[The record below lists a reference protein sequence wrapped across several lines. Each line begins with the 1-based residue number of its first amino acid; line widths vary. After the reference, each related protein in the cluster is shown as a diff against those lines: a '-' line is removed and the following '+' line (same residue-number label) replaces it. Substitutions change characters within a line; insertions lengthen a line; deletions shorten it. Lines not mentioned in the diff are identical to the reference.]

1 MQTNVSHARAPLAPA
16 NDSTRNVTAHL
27 RQSEIFRDYQ
37 KAYETATGLPMALR
51 TAGSFQS
58 PLHGSKQANAF
69 CTLMAKNN
77 KTCAACLQLQQ
88 RVEEEASFGTRTLQC
103 FAGLSES
110 AVPVRVGD
118 KILGYLQTG
127 QVFLTPPTKARFRQV
142 LRQLAA
148 WGSLGDARRLETA
161 YFQTRILARR
171 QYESV
176 VNLLAVFA
184 QHLSALSNQVMV
196 QETAAENPV
205 ITRARAYIA
214 EHQAEDLNLRAVAQA
229 VHVSE
234 FHFCKVF
241 KRGTGLT
248 FTDYLAR
255 VRVETVK
262 QLLLDPHQRV
272 SEAAFAA
279 GFQSLSQFN
288 RVFHRI
294 TGAAPRA
301 YRERVSG
308 GRCIAAPGTRP
319 VAQAA

>member
-1 MQTNVSHARAPLAPA
+1 M
-16 NDSTRNVTAHL
+16 AHL
-27 RQSEIFRDYQ
+27 RQSEIFRSYQ
-37 KAYETATGLPMALR
+37 QAYETATGLPVALR

-69 CTLMAKNN
+69 CALMAKNN

-88 RVEEEASFGTRTLQC
+88 RVEEEATFGTRTLEC

-110 AVPVRVGD
+110 AIPVRVGD
-118 KILGYLQTG
+118 RILGYLQTG
-127 QVFLTPPTKARFRQV
+127 QVFLAPPTKSRFR
-142 LRQLAA
+142 RAIAQLQ
-148 WGSLGDARRLETA
+148 GLVPGGVVRRLESA
-161 YFQTRILARR
+161 YFQTRVLARP

-176 VNLLAVFA
+176 VNLLSVFA
-184 QHLSALSNQVMV
+184 QHLAALSNQVMV
-196 QETAAENPV
+196 QEAAAENPV

-214 EHQAEDLNLRAVAQA
+214 EHQAEDLSLEAVARA

-234 FHFCKVF
+234 FHFCKLF
-241 KRGTGLT
+241 KRVTSLT

-255 VRVETVK
+255 VRVESVK
-262 QLLLDPHQRV
+262 QMLLDPHKRV

-294 TGAAPRA
+294 TGEAPRV
-301 YRERVSG
+301 YRERLQG
-308 GRCIAAPGTRP
+308 GHGTR
-319 VAQAA
+319 QAA

>member
-1 MQTNVSHARAPLAPA
+1 M
-16 NDSTRNVTAHL
+16 AHL
-27 RQSEIFRDYQ
+27 RQSEIFRDYHQ
-37 KAYETATGLPMALR
+37 AYETTTGLPMALR

-58 PLHGSKQANAF
+58 PLHGSNQANAF
-69 CTLMAKNN
+69 CTLMARNN

-88 RVEEEASFGTRTLQC
+88 RVEDEATFGTRTLQC

-118 KILGYLQTG
+118 KVLGYLQTG
-127 QVFLTPPTKARFRQV
+127 QVFLRPPTKASFRHV
-142 LRQLAA
+142 IRQLAKR
-148 WGSLGDARRLETA
+148 GSLVDVRQLESA
-161 YFQTRILARR
+161 YFATRVLARR
-171 QYESV
+171 QYDSAV
-176 VNLLAVFA
+176 KLLSVFA

-196 QETAAENPV
+196 QEAAAENPV

-214 EHQAEDLNLRAVAQA
+214 EHQGEDLTLQGVAQA

-234 FHFCKVF
+234 FHFCKLF
-241 KRGTGLT
+241 KRSTSLT

-262 QLLLDPHQRV
+262 QMLLDPHKRV

-294 TGAAPRA
+294 TGEAPRVF
-301 YRERVSG
+301 RDQRQ
-308 GRCIAAPGTRP
+308 GRLSPGARTI
-319 VAQAA
+319 AQAA